1 MINGTMVKHRI
12 MVEISIKL
20 SLRNSYLYFLLDVMI
35 EVGMDA
41 PLRPMKMLPMHLQI
55 VYWDQK
61 WIFFPFVHLDRCIFL
76 YPD

>member
-1 MINGTMVKHRI
+1 MVKHRI